1 MKPKNILTVA
11 EAKKLID
18 SDTPENP
25 TVDNVQLIKGT
36 EYLLTNWR
44 SGNDGMNYTIWTVAR
59 KDGKIVQTGKKWVHV
74 ASVRER
80 DELLYAITDHYKA
93 RSGREVDPAKLG
105 LSQISTT
112 LERDTAGASTG
123 KARKNA
129 SGTKLKLGDELGSGT
144 KTVEE
149 Y

>member
-1 MKPKNILTVA
+1 MKPKNILTVK
-11 EAKKLID
+11 EAIELIN
-18 SDTPENP
+18 SDTRDNP
-25 TVDNVQLIKGT
+25 TVNNVQLIKGT

-44 SGNDGMNYTIWTVAR
+44 GGDGMNYTIWTEER
-59 KDGKIVQTGKKWVHV
+59 KNGKIVDSGKKWVHI

-93 RSGREVDPAKLG
+93 LSGREVDPAKLG
-105 LSQISTT
+105 LSQVSTT

-129 SGTKLKLGDELGSGT
+129 SGTKLKLGDELGSGA
-144 KTVEE
+144 KTVEA